1 MSSSH
6 KILKIGLPIL
16 ILALGIAGMIA
27 MIKFRAA
34 PDKQERIDRGAL
46 VEIMTVNPETH
57 QVKVY
62 GTGTVQP
69 RQEVSITP
77 QVKGRVTY
85 VAPNFIAGGFFQKGD
100 LLFAIESVDYELAV
114 ERADA
119 AVAKAEVDV
128 ASMESRARIARLEW
142 QNLSNG
148 ADGDPNPLVLYKP
161 QLKDA
166 QANLAGAQANLAQAE
181 LDLARTKISAPFN
194 CRVRS
199 EQIDLGQ
206 YVKDGTSVAVV
217 AGTDTAE
224 IVVPLSLTDIPWL
237 DVPLEEG
244 NDHGSKATV
253 QVDIVGKLFQW
264 SGRVIRS
271 LGEVDQRGRMARVVV
286 SVDDP
291 YSRLNGNHNK
301 PDLATGMFVD
311 VVLSGEILSNIF
323 VIPRSA
329 LRENSTVWIMDS
341 EQKLRIRPVQT
352 VRLEQ
357 NNVLISKGLEA
368 GDRLV
373 LTNLVGAADG
383 MLLRVEEAGSQ

>member
-1 MSSSH
+1 MSSSQ
-6 KILKIGLPIL
+6 KVFKIGLPVL
-16 ILALGIAGMIA
+16 IVLLGFAGMFA

-34 PDKQERIDRGAL
+34 PDKKAL
-46 VEIMTVNPETH
+46 PETGVLVKVMTASPETH

-69 RQEVSITP
+69 RREVSITP

-85 VAPNFIAGGFFQKGD
+85 VAPNFIAGGFFQKGE

-114 ERADA
+114 ERAEA
-119 AVAKAEVDV
+119 AVAKAEVDL

-142 QNLSNG
+142 RNLSNG
-148 ADGDPNPLVLYKP
+148 ADGDPNPLVLYEP

-166 QANLAGAQANLAQAE
+166 QANLAAAQANLAQAE
-181 LDLARTKISAPFN
+181 LDLTRTKIFAPFN
-194 CRVRS
+194 SRVRS
-199 EQIDLGQ
+199 EQVDLGQ
-206 YVKDGTSVAVV
+206 YVKDGTSVAVL

-224 IVVPLSLTDIPWL
+224 IVVPLPLTDIQWL

-244 NDHGSKATV
+244 QDHGSKATV
-253 QVDIVGKLFQW
+253 QLDLAGKQFQW

-271 LGEVDQRGRMARVVV
+271 LGEVDPLGRMARVVV

-291 YSRLNGNHNK
+291 YSRLNGRQNT
-301 PDLATGMFVD
+301 PDLATGMFVE
-311 VVLSGEILSNIF
+311 VVLFGEILSDTF

-329 LRENSTVWIMDS
+329 LRENSSVWAMDS
-341 EQKLRIRPVQT
+341 DSKLRIRPVQT
-352 VRLEQ
+352 VRFEQ
-357 NNVLISKGLEA
+357 DNVLISKGLEA

-373 LTNLVGAADG
+373 VTNLVGAADG
-383 MLLRVEEAGSQ
+383 MLLRVEEARTQ